1 MDRSRFDIRAAQLR
15 ADAKELQATTEDCV
29 AQATRLVSGVNPT
42 GLAGASPDE
51 TGASLA
57 LGRVCRRIEDVMAA
71 YDRLQE
77 ALGGEPRY
85 ERILEQ
91 LGAGPEPGA
100 SSPVPSD

>member
-1 MDRSRFDIRAAQLR
+1 MDRSRFDIRAAQLQ
-15 ADAKELQATTEDCV
+15 ADVRELQVTTEDCV
-29 AQATRLVSGVNPT
+29 AQATKRVSGVNPT

-51 TGASLA
+51 SGASLA

-71 YDRLQE
+71 YDRLQQ

-85 ERILEQ
+85 ERVLEQ
-91 LGAGPEPGA
+91 LGARSEPGA